1 MTAEAARWSVRHLC
15 IYHGDARLLLHDPT
29 TRPPAAHNLS
39 VGWSYDACCML
50 DTTVRKHKVMT
61 LSTTIRGPDTRH
73 EKLLGVGMR
82 GRDDGYCRARRR
94 NVLPQRNQPTMFWE
108 MEDDDDA

>member
-61 LSTTIRGPDTRH
+61 LSTTIRGPTTTHDMKGFSEESWKDVMIAVAEHVAVT
-73 EKLLGVGMR
+73 
-82 GRDDGYCRARRR
+82 
-94 NVLPQRNQPTMFWE
+94 
-108 MEDDDDA
+108 

>member
-39 VGWSYDACCML
+39 VGWSYDACRML

-61 LSTTIRGPDTRH
+61 LSTPIRGPTTTHDMKSFSEESWKDVMIAIAEHVVVT
-73 EKLLGVGMR
+73 
-82 GRDDGYCRARRR
+82 
-94 NVLPQRNQPTMFWE
+94 
-108 MEDDDDA
+108 